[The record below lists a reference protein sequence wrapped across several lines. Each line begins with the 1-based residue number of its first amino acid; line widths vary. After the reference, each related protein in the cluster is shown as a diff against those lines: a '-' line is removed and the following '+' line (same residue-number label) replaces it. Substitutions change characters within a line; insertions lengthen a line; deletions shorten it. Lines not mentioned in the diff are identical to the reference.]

1 MHAAHLHLSEER
13 MLNLTPWIL
22 ALPLAGFVVLGLV
35 GRWLPRRAITVIGC
49 GVVLLALACAVAD
62 FVSMLGT
69 SNAARGSD
77 ITLFNW
83 VLSGSLHINFGLL
96 SDPLSAV
103 MLLIVTGVGFL
114 IHVYSIGYMEG
125 DPGYWRFFSYM
136 NLFIFAM
143 ALLVAADNF
152 LFLLIGWGNVGL
164 ASFLLIGFWY
174 TRPSAVAAAK
184 KAFVVNVIGDFG
196 LMIAIFLLFKTFGT
210 LSYGTLLFNHT
221 ITTNPCIA
229 NGTCS
234 HAPNFIF
241 GASYLLASPGTLTAI
256 ALLLFVAAA
265 AKSAQ
270 LPLQV
275 WLPDAMEGP
284 TPVSALIHAATMVT
298 AGVYLVARAHTI
310 FSAAPAA
317 LPVVAVVSGATALY
331 AASVACVQPD
341 IKRVLAFSTMSQIG
355 YMFMGE
361 SAGGFNTGIFHL
373 TTHAYFKAL
382 LFMCAGAV
390 IHALAG
396 EQDMRKMGGL
406 RDKLPFTFWTFVV
419 SGLALAAIFPFA
431 GFWSKDAVLGVILQH
446 ATNGGGA
453 SWFVL
458 WIVGLLTAILTG
470 FYTFRLIFL
479 TFLGEYRG
487 PAIPAHA
494 AHAGRTPY
502 APTDTT
508 AVAPHGRANGEATDP
523 LAHLHRPGLAM
534 TIPMGILGVLSI
546 VGGFVDTPLS
556 SWLSDFLAPVTGS
569 APEPT
574 GLLLWVGLILSLAA
588 GLLGIGVAWA
598 RYGARTPSL
607 AQSRNPL
614 VIFLEHRYYIDELY
628 DSAIVR
634 PVLALGRWMR
644 RDVEGVA
651 LDGGTRQVS
660 GIIGL
665 TSRGLRALET
675 GYVRNYALA
684 IFLGAALIVL
694 YYVIHP

>member
-1 MHAAHLHLSEER
+1 

-22 ALPLAGFVVLGLV
+22 ALPLAGFVVLGLA
-35 GRWLPRRAITVIGC
+35 GRWLPRGMIAVIGC
-49 GVVLLALACAVAD
+49 GVVLVAFACAAAD
-62 FVSMLGT
+62 FVSMLG
-69 SNAARGSD
+69 SSGNARSSD
-77 ITLFNW
+77 VTLFNW
-83 VLSGSLHINFGLL
+83 MLSGSLHINFGLL

-103 MLLIVTGVGFL
+103 MLLIVTGIGFL

-125 DPGYWRFFSYM
+125 DPGYWRFFSYL

-152 LFLLIGWGNVGL
+152 LFLLVGWGNVGL

-174 TRPSAVAAAK
+174 TRPSAVAAAT

-196 LMIAIFLLFKTFGT
+196 LLLAIFLLFKT
-210 LSYGTLLFNHT
+210 YGTVAYFPIFHSLLFV
-221 ITTNPCIA
+221 NPAI
-229 NGTCS
+229 S
-234 HAPNFIF
+234 
-241 GASYLLASPGTLTAI
+241 TAI

-310 FSAAPAA
+310 FSASPAA
-317 LPVVAVVSGATALY
+317 LPVVAIVSGATALY
-331 AASVACVQPD
+331 AATVACVQPD
-341 IKRVLAFSTMSQIG
+341 IKRVLAFSTMSQLG

-361 SAGGFNTGIFHL
+361 SAGGFSTGIFHL

-406 RDKLPFTFWTFVV
+406 REKLPFTFWAFVV

-446 ATNGGGA
+446 ATTGGGA
-453 SWFVL
+453 GWFAL

-479 TFLGEYRG
+479 TFMGEYRG
-487 PAIPAHA
+487 PAIPAHGPHA
-494 AHAGRTPY
+494 AV
-502 APTDTT
+502 DTA
-508 AVAPHGRANGEATDP
+508 AVAPHGRPAAEAEASDP

-546 VGGFVDTPLS
+546 VGGFVDTPLNT
-556 SWLSDFLAPVTGS
+556 WLTDFLAPVTGS
-569 APEPT
+569 APGPS
-574 GLLLWVGLILSLAA
+574 GLPLWVGLILSLAA
-588 GLLGIGVAWA
+588 GLLGIAVAWA
-598 RYGARTPSL
+598 RYGVRTPSL

-628 DSAIVR
+628 DAVIVR
-634 PVLALGRWMR
+634 PLLALGRWLR
-644 RDVEGVA
+644 RDVEGIA
-651 LDGGTRQVS
+651 LDGGTRQLS
-660 GIIGL
+660 GLVGL
-665 TSRGLRALET
+665 TSRGLRALQT
-675 GYVRNYALA
+675 GYARNYALA

>member
-1 MHAAHLHLSEER
+1 
-13 MLNLTPWIL
+13 MLNLTPLIL

-35 GRWLPRRAITVIGC
+35 GRWLPRSMIAIIGC
-49 GVVLLALACAVAD
+49 GVVLVAFGCAVAD
-62 FVSMLGT
+62 FVAVATTQAHHVGDTRLLPGQPMSLP
-69 SNAARGSD
+69 NNLSD

-83 VLSGSLHINFGLL
+83 VISGSLHVNFGLL

-114 IHVYSIGYMEG
+114 IHIYSIGYMEG
-125 DPGYWRFFSYM
+125 DPGYWRFFSFL

-152 LFLLIGWGNVGL
+152 LFLLVGWGNVGL

-196 LMIAIFLLFKTFGT
+196 LMLAIFLLFKT
-210 LSYGTLLFNHT
+210 YGSLAYFPIFHSLLFVD
-221 ITTNPCIA
+221 
-229 NGTCS
+229 
-234 HAPNFIF
+234 
-241 GASYLLASPGTLTAI
+241 PGTTTAI

-317 LPVVAVVSGATALY
+317 LPVVGIVSGATALY
-331 AASVACVQPD
+331 AATVACVQPD

-361 SAGGFNTGIFHL
+361 SAGGFSTGIFHL

-382 LFMCAGAV
+382 LFMCAGAT

-406 RDKLPFTFWTFVV
+406 REKLPFAFWTFVV

-431 GFWSKDAVLGVILQH
+431 GFWSKDAVLGAILQH
-446 ATNGGGA
+446 ATSSGGA
-453 SWFVL
+453 GWFAL

-479 TFLGEYRG
+479 TFLGDYRG
-487 PAIPAHA
+487 PAIPAHEPHA
-494 AHAGRTPY
+494 AL
-502 APTDTT
+502 DTT
-508 AVAPHGRANGEATDP
+508 AVAPHGSANGEDGDP

-534 TIPMGILGVLSI
+534 TIPMGILAVLSVI
-546 VGGFVDTPLS
+546 GGFVDTPLNT
-556 SWLSDFLAPVTGS
+556 WLSDFLAPVMGS
-569 APEPT
+569 APEPS
-574 GLLLWVGLILSLAA
+574 GLLLWVGIILSLAA
-588 GLLGIGVAWA
+588 GLLGIALAWA

-607 AQSRNPL
+607 APSRNPL

-628 DSAIVR
+628 DVTIVR
-634 PVLALGRWMR
+634 PIQALGRWLR

-660 GIIGL
+660 GLVGL
-665 TSRGLRALET
+665 TSRGLRALQT
-675 GYVRNYALA
+675 GYARNYALA